1 MTEPGES
8 QNSALSGVIFSTRM
22 LGSQAPS
29 VSRAMLLFAMFRSVG
44 FTALASGS
52 LPRTRSRVVSVRAK
66 KTSDEGPDRSCPNS
80 HNGASTAMFH
90 RSLQPVS
97 RRRVA
102 HGLDIVAVAI
112 EHEGAV
118 VTGVIMRADA
128 GRAVVATARRES
140 FLVESV
146 DRGAV
151 LGQDR
156 DMQRLVQAAFPAD
169 PEIRLAIGAKSGR
182 RIMSGLLLRHFHDE
196 AVAER
201 GPRLCI
207 EGLGAKIV
215 GNRKTDV
222 VDHENLLRL
231 R

>member
-1 MTEPGES
+1 MTEPRES

-22 LGSQAPS
+22 LGSRARSQARS
-29 VSRAMLLFAMFRSVG
+29 VSRAMLSFAMFRSVG

-118 VTGVIMRADA
+118 V
-128 GRAVVATARRES
+128 
-140 FLVESV
+140 
-146 DRGAV
+146 
-151 LGQDR
+151 
-156 DMQRLVQAAFPAD
+156 
-169 PEIRLAIGAKSGR
+169 
-182 RIMSGLLLRHFHDE
+182 
-196 AVAER
+196 
-201 GPRLCI
+201 
-207 EGLGAKIV
+207 
-215 GNRKTDV
+215 
-222 VDHENLLRL
+222 
-231 R
+231 